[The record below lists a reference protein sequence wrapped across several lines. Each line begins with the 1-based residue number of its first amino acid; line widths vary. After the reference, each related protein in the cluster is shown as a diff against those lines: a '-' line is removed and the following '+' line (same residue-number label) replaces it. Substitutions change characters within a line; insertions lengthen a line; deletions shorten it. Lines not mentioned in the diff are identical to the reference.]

1 MRPININYQIQA
13 KLCFQF
19 HVLIRIL
26 GKIKR
31 EIKVDVLSDIQQL
44 DAKRPRC
51 L

>member
-1 MRPININYQIQA
+1 MRPANINYQIQ
-13 KLCFQF
+13 
-19 HVLIRIL
+19 VLIRIL